1 MIGVEEDLEVA
12 ISVERLQARVR
23 ELGEQ
28 ISRDF
33 RGQNP
38 VVLGTLKGGFLFI
51 ADLVRQLKFE
61 VEIDFISAR
70 SYLDSTTSSGKVDL
84 FKKLSIDIENRRL
97 LIVEDVVD
105 TGLTLRRLVE
115 NLRAAGPAS
124 VDIVTLIV
132 KESALPLDIDIKYVG
147 FEMDE
152 RFLVG
157 YGMDLAEKYRNLPYI
172 AWLRDVK

>member
-1 MIGVEEDLEVA
+1 MIEVEQALEVV
-12 ISVERLQARVR
+12 ISAERLHTRVC
-23 ELGEQ
+23 ELAAQ

-33 RGQNP
+33 RDKNP
-38 VVLGTLKGGFLFI
+38 VILGTLKGGFLFI
-51 ADLVRQLKFE
+51 ADLVRQLDFDL
-61 VEIDFISAR
+61 EIDFISAR

-84 FKKLSIDIENRRL
+84 FKKLSIDMENRRL

-115 NLRAAGPAS
+115 NLQAAGPAS
-124 VDIVTLIV
+124 VDIVALIV
-132 KESALPLDIDIKYVG
+132 KESAQPLDIEIKYVG

-172 AWLRDVK
+172 AWLKDVK

>member
-51 ADLVRQLKFE
+51 ADLVRQLEFE